1 MHSAMFNSNG
11 YINVPEEEQEE
22 CQEEGHRKV
31 SKASEAN
38 ILEPPITINVSGLR
52 YEVRKSTLERF
63 PDTLLGSNE
72 KEFYY
77 DINRREYF
85 FERHRQ
91 SFDTILY
98 YYQSGGLI
106 NIPSWLNPEILAEEL
121 KFFKIGN
128 NAMISRITGRH
139 ILATLNC
146 VPEDV
151 LAKDTKKRQ
160 IYMMFA
166 DPDSSTAARYIH
178 YVDTVMI
185 MVAIAAQCIETLP
198 TFDHLKYVDQGI
210 LRGDLDQDWDVWLCF
225 MVEVV
230 CIVWFSMDFIVR
242 LILCPNK
249 KEFASSVMNWI
260 DFLSI
265 IPFYLNIALNQSNP
279 QGSIDALMILRVT
292 RLLRVLRLARIFK
305 MSRRFD
311 GLFALGYALKTG
323 ASELTLLVVLLTT
336 CVVLF
341 SSLVFFANES
351 DPDSPFDSII
361 HAFWWCVVT
370 MSTVGYGDQVPTTF
384 LAKVVGVFTALTGI
398 LVIALP
404 YPIIVSRFNKYY
416 ELQKKI
422 KGTTTGM
429 SVFDDNGEGEDFVQP
444 QYDGVIFR
452 GNREEFS
459 SKQDDEDRDSIQ
471 YFCHV
476 INSPG

>member
-1 MHSAMFNSNG
+1 MMFNVNG
-11 YINVPEEEQEE
+11 YITVPDDDHQECDPE
-22 CQEEGHRKV
+22 RKL
-31 SKASEAN
+31 SHAPEKD
-38 ILEPPITINVSGLR
+38 ILEQPITINVSGMR
-52 YEVRKSTLERF
+52 YEIRKSTLERF
-63 PDTLLGSNE
+63 PDTLLGSSE
-72 KEFYY
+72 REFYY
-77 DINRREYF
+77 DIYRKEYY

-91 SFDTILY
+91 SFDTIIY

-106 NIPSWLNPEILAEEL
+106 DIPPCLNPEILAEEL

-128 NAMISRITGRH
+128 NAMIARITGRH
-139 ILATLNC
+139 IL
-146 VPEDV
+146 ES
-151 LAKDTKKRQ
+151 LAANPNIPLPTDPLKRK
-160 IYMMFA
+160 IWLIFA
-166 DPDSSTAARYIH
+166 DPDSSDLARYVH

-198 TFDHLKYVDQGI
+198 AFDHLKKIDQGI
-210 LRGDLDQDWDVWLCF
+210 LRGDLAQDWDVWLVF

-230 CIVWFSMDFIVR
+230 CIAWFSFDFVIR
-242 LILCPNK
+242 LLLCPDK
-249 KEFASSVMNWI
+249 KAFLTSIMNWI

-265 IPFYLNIALNQSNP
+265 LPFYLNIALNRTNP
-279 QGSIDALMILRVT
+279 EGTIDALMILRVT

-311 GLFALGYALKTG
+311 GLFALGYALRTG

-341 SSLVFFANES
+341 SSLVYFANEA
-351 DPDSPFDSII
+351 DPDSPFKSII

-384 LAKVVGVFTALTGI
+384 LAKGVGIITALTGI

-416 ELQKKI
+416 EMQKKI
-422 KGTTTGM
+422 KGTTAGL
-429 SVFDDNGEGEDFVQP
+429 SVFDDSSGEGQDSVPQP
-444 QYDGVIFR
+444 QYEGVIFR
-452 GNREEFS
+452 GNREEFT
-459 SKQDDEDRDSIQ
+459 SKQDEEDRDSLQ

-476 INSPG
+476 LN